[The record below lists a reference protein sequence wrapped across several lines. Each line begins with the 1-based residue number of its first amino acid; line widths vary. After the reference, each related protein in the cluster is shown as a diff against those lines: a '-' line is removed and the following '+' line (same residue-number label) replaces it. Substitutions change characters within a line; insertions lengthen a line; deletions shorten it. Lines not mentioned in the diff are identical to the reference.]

1 VLAPAIDVA
10 GAWAEAAVPV
20 LALHGEYDE
29 GTFAADGDAALDFLL
44 RVS

>member
-1 VLAPAIDVA
+1 VLAPSIDVA